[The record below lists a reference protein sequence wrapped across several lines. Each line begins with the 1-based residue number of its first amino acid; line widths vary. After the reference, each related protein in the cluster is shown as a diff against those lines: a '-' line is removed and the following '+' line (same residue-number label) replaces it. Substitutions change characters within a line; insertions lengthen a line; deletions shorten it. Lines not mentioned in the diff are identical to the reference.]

1 VAAIAEEARVA
12 LKTVYTVFGTK
23 AEVLRVLL
31 NLRMRGDDEPL
42 PLYERPWYREIVA
55 QPDPEKKLELLARAS
70 RLVKERTSD
79 TLETSASGVD
89 GSGHRG
95 GLRAPG
101 ELALEPV
108 AAADMLWTL
117 NHPDVY
123 QLLVRL
129 GSRSACARRAR
140 GFAVGTHCT
149 GTGAG
154 EPGASRELDV
164 RLACLEGQAPTA
176 ARTRGLRVRGQLL
189 VLASGPLVGRGT
201 TIPFVVRASPRP
213 RLRYSC
219 TRP

>member
-117 NHPDVY
+117 NHPTSTSSSSGWARARPVLVGLVAS
-123 QLLVRL
+123 QSALTAPAPGRENPVRL
-129 GSRSACARRAR
+129 ENLTCGSRAWKARRLPR
-140 GFAVGTHCT
+140 HV
-149 GTGAG
+149 
-154 EPGASRELDV
+154 
-164 RLACLEGQAPTA
+164 LEGYPSEVSSSSSPPVRWSGEERRSRSSSAP
-176 ARTRGLRVRGQLL
+176 RLGRV
-189 VLASGPLVGRGT
+189 
-201 TIPFVVRASPRP
+201 
-213 RLRYSC
+213 LRYSC